1 MLLAPGVAA
10 WWWGL
15 VSPRCVAGGGTF
27 GLVVGAASGLGVVE
41 LGWAVVGDGVDVV
54 DLEPVVGC
62 VLAFLFA
69 VAA

>member
-1 MLLAPGVAA
+1 M
-10 WWWGL
+10 

-62 VLAFLFA
+62 VAAFLFA